1 MNTFFELICIVF
13 QYGSN
18 EFADMQFKISTGR
31 GSLSSHVNWPGI
43 QLLYSRKG
51 SSSEGNIAQHRHHRI
66 NDYISN
72 LWFPLFCIQVSG
84 FNQKL
89 HLIVNAFAEKLKTL
103 ANDVT
108 EDQFSV
114 FVEQQ
119 LKNFENIFLKPKSIS
134 RDLRLSILDQNH
146 IALPEKN
153 QILKT
158 LSFDAFKSFCTRYL
172 QQIKIK
178 AVLQGNLNATQAE
191 KITNDVLDVL
201 DCGKIDNLTDIDI
214 RTMKIPNGSTYL
226 RCKAYNPNDVNTVV
240 INFYQIGSITIR
252 LNALIDLLVTIAEE
266 PVFDILRTK
275 EQLAYDVSV
284 GIRDN
289 QGVLGYTITVNSQ
302 ESKFTADYVDER
314 IENFRKELLQIIT
327 EKSNEDFEQYKQSLI
342 LIKLTEDTDLKDEI
356 ARNWAEVTSDEYI
369 FDRVQQEVNALRSI
383 TQEELIEFY
392 SNSLGDNEQ
401 KFSTQIIGNPN
412 GNKTSDDVE
421 EDVVVDKSIFDRIEI
436 VEFKENAKG
445 VLIRD
450 ISRFK
455 KTLDVYPVSK
465 TNPLVEYKV

>member
-1 MNTFFELICIVF
+1 M
-13 QYGSN
+13 
-18 EFADMQFKISTGR
+18 
-31 GSLSSHVNWPGI
+31 
-43 QLLYSRKG
+43 
-51 SSSEGNIAQHRHHRI
+51 AQ
-66 NDYISN
+66 
-72 LWFPLFCIQVSG
+72 
-84 FNQKL
+84 
-89 HLIVNAFAEKLKTL
+89 
-103 ANDVT
+103 DVT
-108 EDQFSV
+108 EEQFSV
-114 FVEQQ
+114 FVEQL
-119 LKNFENIFLKPKSIS
+119 LKNFENVFLKPKSIS

-153 QILKT
+153 QILKELT
-158 LSFDAFKSFCTRYL
+158 FDAFKSFCTRYL

-191 KITNDVLDVL
+191 KITHDVLNVL
-201 DCGKIDNLTDIDI
+201 DCGKINDLTDIEI

-275 EQLAYDVSV
+275 EQLAYDVSC

-302 ESKFTADYVDER
+302 ESKFNADHVDER
-314 IENFRKELLQIIT
+314 IENFRKELLQII
-327 EKSNEDFEQYKQSLI
+327 KAMPNEEFEQYKQSLI

-356 ARNWAEVTSDEYI
+356 ARNWAEITSDEYI
-369 FDRVQQEVNALRSI
+369 FDRAQQEVNALRSI
-383 TQEELIEFY
+383 TQQELIEFY
-392 SNSLGDNEQ
+392 VNSLGDNEQ

-412 GNKTSDDVE
+412 GNKIAEDDDD
-421 EDVVVDKSIFDRIEI
+421 DVVVDKSIFDRIEI
-436 VEFKENAKG
+436 VEFKAVDKG

-450 ISRFK
+450 ISQFK
-455 KTLDVYPVSK
+455 KTLDVYPTSK
-465 TNPLVEYKV
+465 TRPIVEYKV